1 MPVLARPTEPSAL
14 SFPKA
19 FELPKAIHV
28 EEEPFSVAND
38 LLTPTFEL
46 RRQQLLKRYSGVVD
60 GLYESMKSRAAGPR

>member
-1 MPVLARPTEPSAL
+1 MLQHELEAVGRKGGL
-14 SFPKA
+14 KA